1 MRLLQLLNVV
11 AMAMPHATAMPA
23 PALEQRGTLMS
34 AAQFN
39 FLPFNLTNVGMEC
52 TRPNATAEMYDCELR
67 FDWHDPN
74 SVKEN
79 DITSCT
85 CINKWSWDGYTTSPG
100 QKNTYGADFS
110 ICLRDL
116 PTFFEMRF
124 SGFNS
129 TQDFDLEIAHHYTD
143 SENFSVPWNHPTT
156 FATPSLHLP
165 IIKREDTILR
175 LYEAGPIYVNITGVS
190 D

>member
-67 FDWHDPN
+67 CEYLPSLTSGLPSCGHSANINKVDWHDPN

-143 SENFSVPWNHPTT
+143 SE
-156 FATPSLHLP
+156 
-165 IIKREDTILR
+165 
-175 LYEAGPIYVNITGVS
+175 
-190 D
+190 